1 MYDGKLAI
9 QGDGVSVDI
18 IADTKS
24 DVFALKIDD
33 SRPSPSAITID
44 LVMLQDP
51 DVTIGTHTAVLRTSD
66 SDGQISL
73 QQTFKQ
79 PAATGYTEFD
89 HYCSSALVID
99 VKGRSASVSYP
110 DAKTIRLTLPAGNET
125 FYVYMASDASMER
138 SANTVADAT
147 ETVDVGTQG
156 TSNDPNGYLALASL
170 ATAGLV
176 QGDLVDGSITLGVL
190 LYEETGT
197 GVDVAYARRADITA
211 GGDPISYTCSAG
223 SDTA

>member
-1 MYDGKLAI
+1 MSGTNYRS
-9 QGDGVSVDI
+9 GVAVRKQYSGSTTATDNSKNN
-18 IADTKS
+18 ATTK
-24 DVFALKIDD
+24 FIRK
-33 SRPSPSAITID
+33 SAVIRCD
-44 LVMLQDP
+44 AQ
-51 DVTIGTHTAVLRTSD
+51 TAET
-66 SDGQISL
+66 
-73 QQTFKQ
+73 QTAF
-79 PAATGYTEFD
+79 
-89 HYCSSALVID
+89 
-99 VKGRSASVSYP
+99 
-110 DAKTIRLTLPAGNET
+110 TLPTNAVVHDVMVN
-125 FYVYMASDASMER
+125 VI
-138 SANTVADAT
+138 TVDAT

-223 SDTA
+223 SDTAVFDIIIDYSEVVTEAQ